1 MLTVTIS
8 MFPNNIFAQK
18 ELVSQRSEFF
28 SFGNTNANAKSLY
41 SMWALL
47 NESYEELERD
57 PRFVHKS
64 TFQVDV

>member
-1 MLTVTIS
+1 MLTVAIS

-18 ELVSQRSEFF
+18 ELVSQRSEIL

-57 PRFVHKS
+57 PSLCINQPFR
-64 TFQVDV
+64 